1 MTYKDRYKISLLS
14 LHQIV
19 TYKITKQNDIH
30 RRHEISKTFVS
41 MRLAK

>member
-1 MTYKDRYKISLLS
+1 MTYKEDMKFHTSNSYI
-14 LHQIV
+14 
-19 TYKITKQNDIH
+19 KITKQNDIQ